1 MASPMNWS
9 PTRSNAMNWS
19 PTRMNSARNIQRMWL
34 EAVEAERIHA
44 RLKAI
49 RKKMAL
55 RTIGRAVRKRKTKRN
70 EIKSRQNKRVN
81 AFRAEMNKLAREKAE
96 SQARKNY
103 WTNIFRT
110 QGRGP
115 LFNALGIAPFN
126 ELTTRRKF
134 LIHPNR
140 ERNLVKKN
148 IKNVLFKSF

>member
-1 MASPMNWS
+1 
-9 PTRSNAMNWS
+9 
-19 PTRMNSARNIQRMWL
+19 MNSARNIQRMWL

-70 EIKSRQNKRVN
+70 EIKIRQNKRTN

-103 WTNIFRT
+103 WTNIFRG

-115 LFNALGIAPFN
+115 LFSALGIAPFN
-126 ELTTRRKF
+126 ELTTKRKF